1 LGTRILHCGKSLK
14 NYYLCINERVAG
26 FIQRGQ
32 QKGDTVYL
40 AVKINNDSFC
50 GARATLTEQTDFK
63 PWEDAERYTSIFK
76 IDNIEYCEPYDL
88 RILEKIGGKYW
99 VLKYVQASKTI
110 LNEEVVFLLNEE
122 FNKHIRDSVY
132 EFENSNEDETEGSFE
147 EEEEENSDDVTIE
160 EVPEA
165 KIKVM
170 ATFQTINFKNE
181 SDKFRGMETLVNEN
195 FFELFPQYPEGNSLL
210 IPENRLFVTK
220 GLDNEKTKYS
230 GIRGIPD
237 AILLTYEN
245 NKKIP
250 IQINLI
256 EYECYGESKIRSQDK
271 SNYLNGHIIPQLMR
285 FASTF
290 SIVTEKQIREL
301 TIKDWTKKIV
311 GYIYNDKNLQA
322 LITSWVKEIHPE
334 INDQLVGLTIQ
345 EYLEKS
351 LRYNLK
357 IILVIDGLT
366 VEQKDTLNNIIKAFK
381 LENDT
386 SIQFVPYVI
395 RLEQKIVEK
404 DSDSEFAISVQ

>member
-14 NYYLCINERVAG
+14 NYYFCINERVAG

-40 AVKINNDSFC
+40 AVKIINDSFC

-63 PWEDAERYTSIFK
+63 PWEDAERYTSVFK
-76 IDNIEYCEPYDL
+76 IDNIEFCEPFDL
-88 RILEKIGGKYW
+88 RKLERIGGKYW

-110 LNEEVVFLLNEE
+110 LNEEVVSLLDEE
-122 FNKHIRDSVY
+122 FNKHIQESVY
-132 EFENSNEDETEGSFE
+132 EFENDIENEPEETF
-147 EEEEENSDDVTIE
+147 EEEEENSDDVNIE

-165 KIKVM
+165 IIKVM

-181 SDKFRGMETLVNEN
+181 SDKFRGLETLVNEN

-220 GLDNEKTKYS
+220 GLDYEKTKYS
-230 GIRGIPD
+230 GIKGIPD
-237 AILLTYEN
+237 AILLTYEM
-245 NKKIP
+245 NKKLP

-256 EYECYGESKIRSQDK
+256 EHECYGESKIRSQDK

-301 TIKDWTKKIV
+301 TIKEWTKKIV
-311 GYIYNDKNLQA
+311 SYIYNDKKHQT

-334 INDQLVGLTIQ
+334 INDQLVGLTFQ

-357 IILVIDGLT
+357 IILVIDELT

-404 DSDSEFAISVQ
+404 DSDSEFALSVQ